1 MFCFLP
7 TILFAIQAIFLY
19 FEGDLL
25 DISDN
30 SFLLIFKIISFNI
43 FIILLVNSLKTT
55 KIHTYKTNKLK
66 KKLSNRK
73 NSLIIFAFYII
84 FFLIQVLI
92 RKSVPAFMN
101 LELSYGMWAISP
113 FSGFM
118 TVLYLLILGERL
130 ASWIEI
136 KSSEKNHIN
145 NLILFFM
152 LLISLVMLRR
162 DLLAFFIFGSI
173 IKLYDLFLK
182 TIKQLL
188 QEFRIKKILLNQ
200 TKNIFIIFVI
210 FILLFSGVGSLRRQ
224 GTGLQR
230 AYWKIVPLYIA
241 TPLAN
246 SLAIINNHKS
256 GEIFYAD
263 FFLGGSVSS
272 VFLDIV
278 GIENDS
284 SMPKENFPLPQFNVT
299 SSLGY
304 FYQIFGEKLYILFIG
319 FYSGLLTFI
328 EINFKKSRP
337 ILFSLILIISTAAI
351 FTHFWGTTTI
361 TAIFPLIYLIDK
373 FRIRLL

>member
-1 MFCFLP
+1 
-7 TILFAIQAIFLY
+7 
-19 FEGDLL
+19 
-25 DISDN
+25 
-30 SFLLIFKIISFNI
+30 
-43 FIILLVNSLKTT
+43 
-55 KIHTYKTNKLK
+55 
-66 KKLSNRK
+66 
-73 NSLIIFAFYII
+73 
-84 FFLIQVLI
+84 
-92 RKSVPAFMN
+92 
-101 LELSYGMWAISP
+101 
-113 FSGFM
+113 
-118 TVLYLLILGERL
+118 
-130 ASWIEI
+130 
-136 KSSEKNHIN
+136 
-145 NLILFFM
+145 M